1 MPNFLTLNMPA
12 LYKIQHFFCL
22 NRNISDVMLSKL
34 CPLCNSKLPF
44 IDVEMDGRYYLGKK
58 EKNILHRYLII
69 NVQ

>member
-1 MPNFLTLNMPA
+1 
-12 LYKIQHFFCL
+12 
-22 NRNISDVMLSKL
+22 MLSKL

-44 IDVEMDGRYYLGKK
+44 IDVEIDGRYYLGKK